1 MIGFN
6 GLLRISASQIRDHWS
21 NFSRKAYV
29 EPLVIVDG
37 YHRYVLMS
45 EEDYKALAEPQ
56 PPKTPPPDH

>member
-1 MIGFN
+1 MISFN
-6 GLLRISASQIRDHWS
+6 GLLRISAGQIRDHWS

-45 EEDYKALAEPQ
+45 EEDYKALTEAPLA
-56 PPKTPPPDH
+56 KTPPQVQ